1 MAFRDDSYGICERL
15 EFVSCLK
22 AYYVSLN
29 RLKWNEVQVSD
40 MQFMQQELAFVTNEV
55 SKELNGEVGDK
66 HDKHNARNRKD
77 WDSYLNHL
85 LYLHD
90 QFLNPSNQPQSYIVL
105 QHSSL
110 EQPPMPGFAGPAE
123 VPAGPM

>member
-1 MAFRDDSYGICERL
+1 MTYTLCVADMAFRDDSYGICERL

-55 SKELNGEVGDK
+55 CQCSAPAQACAYAYITVGD
-66 HDKHNARNRKD
+66 N
-77 WDSYLNHL
+77 
-85 LYLHD
+85 
-90 QFLNPSNQPQSYIVL
+90 
-105 QHSSL
+105 
-110 EQPPMPGFAGPAE
+110 MPDASKAL
-123 VPAGPM
+123 MI

>member
-1 MAFRDDSYGICERL
+1 MCMMPDSAFWVL
-15 EFVSCLK
+15 E
-22 AYYVSLN
+22 
-29 RLKWNEVQVSD
+29 Q
-40 MQFMQQELAFVTNEV
+40 V